1 MRKLNIQNTS
11 KSKSKRIMFF
21 RRSFA
26 NQLKEANKVFTKTI
40 KSLESISSGI
50 NTEVNKNNIKIQ
62 KIGDKNQKL
71 LAIQKQTQNQ
81 IDKISAFIQ

>member
-40 KSLESISSGI
+40 KSLESISSEI

-81 IDKISAFIQ
+81 IDKISALIQ

>member
-1 MRKLNIQNTS
+1 
-11 KSKSKRIMFF
+11 MFF

-40 KSLESISSGI
+40 KNLESISSGI

-71 LAIQKQTQNQ
+71 LVIQKQTQNQ
-81 IDKISAFIQ
+81 IDKISALIQ

>member
-1 MRKLNIQNTS
+1 
-11 KSKSKRIMFF
+11 MFF

-40 KSLESISSGI
+40 KSLETISSGI

-62 KIGDKNQKL
+62 KIGDKNLNRHKTRLTRSVL
-71 LAIQKQTQNQ
+71 LFNN
-81 IDKISAFIQ
+81 D